1 MLTLV
6 INAPKAKAQEE
17 NKRSFKITFDRRIG
31 DEYAIWSHWV
41 SFIVPGCNVVLL
53 SKDEELRAEGELVE
67 LVPKSKTG
75 SGIQRY
81 DVHMK
86 NLKMVPYKP
95 KLSTGMASRS
105 FD

>member
-1 MLTLV
+1 M
-6 INAPKAKAQEE
+6 INAPKAKVQGE
-17 NKRSFKITFDRRIG
+17 NKRSFKSTFNSGIG

-41 SFIVPGCNVVLL
+41 SLIAPGCKVVLL

-81 DVHMK
+81 DVHLK
-86 NLKMVPYKP
+86 KLKMVPYKAER
-95 KLSTGMASRS
+95 LNRNGVAVI
-105 FD
+105 

>member
-1 MLTLV
+1 
-6 INAPKAKAQEE
+6 
-17 NKRSFKITFDRRIG
+17 
-31 DEYAIWSHWV
+31 
-41 SFIVPGCNVVLL
+41 VLL

>member
-6 INAPKAKAQEE
+6 INAPKTKVQEE
-17 NKRSFKITFDRRIG
+17 NKQSFEKTFRSGIG

-41 SFIVPGCNVVLL
+41 PLLVTGSRVVLL
-53 SKDEELRAEGELVE
+53 SKDEELRAEGELLE
-67 LVPKSKTG
+67 LIPKSKTG

-81 DVHMK
+81 DVHIK

-95 KLSTGMASRS
+95 ERLNRNGVAII
-105 FD
+105 

>member
-17 NKRSFKITFDRRIG
+17 NKRSFKSTFQSRVG

-41 SFIVPGCNVVLL
+41 PLLGPGCRVVLL

-67 LVPKSKTG
+67 LVRKSKTG

-81 DVHMK
+81 DVHIK
-86 NLKMVPYKP
+86 NLKMSRT
-95 KLSTGMASRS
+95 KLNVSTGTASQLS
-105 FD
+105 K